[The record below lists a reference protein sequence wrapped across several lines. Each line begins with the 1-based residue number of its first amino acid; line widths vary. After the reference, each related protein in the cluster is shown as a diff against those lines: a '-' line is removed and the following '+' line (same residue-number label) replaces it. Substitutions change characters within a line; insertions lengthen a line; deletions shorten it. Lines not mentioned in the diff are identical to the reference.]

1 MRVNSRF
8 RALRQRAHLQLKSWP
23 RLRQLLDTTG
33 TLRGETE
40 TVARGI
46 GIGLFI
52 GLTPTVGFQTILMII
67 GCLLMRGNFPAAFA
81 VSWISNPLTMAP
93 LYWGFHKLGE
103 AVFGRLII
111 FSGENGYLGKVGDEM
126 LFTLLGSLLI
136 AAPSAILG
144 YRIAL
149 RILAAYSA
157 RRKRARQRVQ

>member
-1 MRVNSRF
+1 VRVNSRF

-33 TLRGETE
+33 ALRGETE
-40 TVARGI
+40 TIARGI

-52 GLTPTVGFQTILMII
+52 GLTPTVGFQIVLMII

-93 LYWGFHKLGE
+93 LYWGFHNLGK

-111 FSGENGYLGKVGDEM
+111 FTGENGYLGKVGNEM

-144 YRIAL
+144 YHIAL
-149 RILAAYSA
+149 RVLAAYSA
-157 RRKRARQRVQ
+157 RRKRARQQ